1 MPFTLS
7 SVPYHCF
14 CCFLCLELL
23 SPCLL
28 NCFLTLRKQ
37 VAQCL
42 KNLPARAADA
52 RDEGSILGSVRSPG
66 GGNDNPLQYSYLE
79 SPLDK
84 EAWWATIHGVT
95 ESWTQLTDWAYAS
108 LTSPNSPLKF
118 NSKSHPHLLERDT
131 MEARYTWICI
141 PDFLLLAVWF

>member
-37 VAQCL
+37 VTQCL
-42 KNLPARAADA
+42 KNLPARAGDA

-66 GGNDNPLQYSYLE
+66 GGNDNPLQYLTWRVPLTEKPGGLQSME
-79 SPLDK
+79 SQRVGHNLL
-84 EAWWATIHGVT
+84 T
-95 ESWTQLTDWAYAS
+95 EHM
-108 LTSPNSPLKF
+108 P
-118 NSKSHPHLLERDT
+118 
-131 MEARYTWICI
+131 C
-141 PDFLLLAVWF
+141 